1 MSDIIQVG
9 DAVRSYDFP
18 DSDLM
23 GECYI
28 EGVIENIEWHEGCE
42 RYKIRVT
49 ARIWE
54 GMREGITADP
64 MYVYPPVNGTPTL
77 MGRVTS
83 GVRKLS

>member
-1 MSDIIQVG
+1 MSDIIQIG
-9 DAVRSYDFP
+9 DTVRSYDFP
-18 DSDLM
+18 DSAL
-23 GECYI
+23 ECYI

-54 GMREGITADP
+54 GKREGITADP

-77 MGRVTS
+77 MGRVTN

>member
-9 DAVRSYDFP
+9 DTVRSYDFP
-18 DSDLM
+18 DNRAL
-23 GECYI
+23 EHCYI
-28 EGVIENIEWHEGCE
+28 EGVIENVEWHEGCE

-54 GMREGITADP
+54 GKREGITADP